1 MNPVTSAVPPA
12 PAAPENVDP
21 AAYNGEAYNGEA
33 YNGEAYPPAGAPG
46 GPYGPYQV
54 YYSEPDKVTAFFG
67 KVNRRTPKW
76 IAPVVLAGCCAAAS
90 AYVLWSNPTDGGA
103 GDMPSCLVR
112 LTTGF
117 DCPGCGGTRAAWYLL
132 HGDVAAAARHHIV
145 FVFAV
150 PFLIYFYVAWAVQT
164 AFGKKLPQLRV
175 GPVTVGAFFGAWLLF
190 SVLRNLPWAPFTWFY
205 V

>member
-1 MNPVTSAVPPA
+1 MV
-12 PAAPENVDP
+12 PENGYLPPPPLP
-21 AAYNGEAYNGEA
+21 ADS
-33 YNGEAYPPAGAPG
+33 
-46 GPYGPYQV
+46 PYGPYAQ
-54 YYSEPDKVTAFFG
+54 YYAEPDKVTAFFAR
-67 KVNRRTPKW
+67 VNRRTPKW

-103 GDMPSCLVR
+103 NDMPSCLVR

-132 HGDVAAAARHHIV
+132 HGDVAAAAQHHMM

-150 PFLIYFYVAWAVQT
+150 PFLIYMYVAWAAGAIFNKQ
-164 AFGKKLPQLRV
+164 LPRLRL
-175 GPVTVGAFFGAWLLF
+175 GYKTVGIVLAVWAAFT
-190 SVLRNLPWAPFTWFY
+190 VLRNLPFAPFSWFY

>member
-1 MNPVTSAVPPA
+1 VNAVTSAVPPA
-12 PAAPENVDP
+12 PAAPENLGDAPVE
-21 AAYNGEAYNGEA
+21 G
-33 YNGEAYPPAGAPG
+33 AYPPPPAGQY
-46 GPYGPYQV
+46 PYGPYQA

-67 KVNRRTPKW
+67 KLHRRTPKW

-132 HGDVAAAARHHIV
+132 HGDVGAAAQHHLL
-145 FVFAV
+145 FVFAL
-150 PFLIYFYVAWAVQT
+150 PFLLYAYATWAAGALFNKQLPKLRLSFRALGIALAVWAV
-164 AFGKKLPQLRV
+164 
-175 GPVTVGAFFGAWLLF
+175 F
-190 SVLRNLPWAPFTWFY
+190 SVLRNLPFEPFSWFY